1 MLPHHRNNKHNSAVR
16 CIIAHCQCT
25 ALQPVDSEDCTMSFS
40 GKISI
45 SRQLL
50 SLGAL
55 AMFSIASPALAQP
68 APAAPAPASVQ
79 SSVISPEIHP
89 DRTVTFR
96 LYAPKASD
104 VTLTGDWLATLESRT
119 GGTTKMTKGADG
131 VWSYTSTP
139 LEATGHLYFFTL
151 DGLPIADPVNPVTKS
166 RSQTSASLVEVPRS
180 PTPVWQL
187 QQVPRGQVAINTQ
200 HSAAYDDEHPFAVY
214 LPPGYQS
221 GSRRYPVLYLVHG
234 SGDVFIS
241 WTTAGNAN
249 IILDNLIAQKK
260 AVPMI
265 VVMPFLGRAYPSL
278 PADPGR
284 EQFEAYLTKELVP
297 YIDANYRTLADRK
310 DRAMAGLSAGGG
322 ATFNVGLKHPE
333 LFSQFGFFSA
343 GEIAPANVGRY
354 PWLASEKAAA
364 DKFDLFWISFGNQ
377 DPNHV
382 PAAAFDAALT
392 KNGVKHTYVTRDGGH
407 VWPVW
412 RWSLAE
418 FAPLLFRN
426 K

>member
-1 MLPHHRNNKHNSAVR
+1 MNLTDNVRFPLLWSAASLIGMLALGSA
-16 CIIAHCQCT
+16 
-25 ALQPVDSEDCTMSFS
+25 
-40 GKISI
+40 
-45 SRQLL
+45 
-50 SLGAL
+50 
-55 AMFSIASPALAQP
+55 ALAQP
-68 APAAPAPASVQ
+68 GPAGSAPAAGQAAPSIPDSLV
-79 SSVISPEIHP
+79 SPEVHA

-104 VTLTGDWLATLESRT
+104 VTLTGDWMAMPTMATRT
-119 GGTTKMTKGADG
+119 GGTTKMVKGADG
-131 VWSYTSTP
+131 VWTFTSPP
-139 LEATGHLYFFTL
+139 LEATGHLYFFNI
-151 DGLPIADPVNPVTKS
+151 DGLNIADPVNPVTKARS
-166 RSQTSASLVEVPRS
+166 RTSASLVEVPGS

-187 QQVPRGQVAINTQ
+187 QQVPRGTVDINTQ
-200 HSAAYDDEHPFAVY
+200 HSAAYNDEHPFAVY
-214 LPPGYQS
+214 LPPGYHK
-221 GSRRYPVLYLVHG
+221 GSARYPVLYLVHG

-265 VVMPFLGRAYPSL
+265 IVMPFLGRAYPQL

-284 EQFEAYLTKELVP
+284 DQFEDYLTKELIP
-297 YIDANYRTLADRK
+297 YVDANYRTLADRK
-310 DRAMAGLSAGGG
+310 HRAMAGLSAGGG
-322 ATFNVGLKHPE
+322 ATFNVGLKHTE

-343 GEIAPANVGRY
+343 GETALPNAIDRY
-354 PWLASEKAAA
+354 PMFASAKAAA
-364 DKFDLFWISFGNQ
+364 GKFDVLWMSFGNQ
-377 DPNHV
+377 DPNHI
-382 PAAAFDAALT
+382 PTEAFDAALT
-392 KNGVKHTYVTRDGGH
+392 KNGIKHVYVTRDGGH